1 MKNLELNQM
10 ENLVAGDTCD
20 TGSILGTMA
29 LSTFW
34 GLVTGGPAGAVAG
47 VLTGAGSAVISC
59 VVTHYS

>member
-1 MKNLELNQM
+1 M

-20 TGSILGTMA
+20 TVSILGTMA